1 MLPGW
6 LDAALALFRVGD
18 VRHARQILDR
28 LVRFGVPTADVWY
41 WLSQCDLPSEDRQ
54 VCLENALRLAPD
66 HLEARAALAGVVVP
80 VAVGQTS
87 AATRPAHPSE
97 VWAALA

>member
-18 VRHARQILDR
+18 TRHARQILDR
-28 LVRFGVPTADVWY
+28 LVRFGAPSADVWY
-41 WLSQCDLPSEDRQ
+41 WLSQCELQPEDVR
-54 VCLENALRLAPD
+54 VCLENAVRLAPD
-66 HLEARAALAGVVVP
+66 HSEARAALDGVTLP
-80 VAVGQTS
+80 VAVQ
-87 AATRPAHPSE
+87 AELVPIRQE

>member
-18 VRHARQILDR
+18 IRHARQILDR
-28 LVRFGVPTADVWY
+28 LVRFGAPSADVWY
-41 WLSQCDLPSEDRQ
+41 WLSKCDLTPEDSR

-66 HLEARAALAGVVVP
+66 HTDARTALANVVVA
-80 VAVGQTS
+80 VAVQAEAVPT
-87 AATRPAHPSE
+87 AASQPHE